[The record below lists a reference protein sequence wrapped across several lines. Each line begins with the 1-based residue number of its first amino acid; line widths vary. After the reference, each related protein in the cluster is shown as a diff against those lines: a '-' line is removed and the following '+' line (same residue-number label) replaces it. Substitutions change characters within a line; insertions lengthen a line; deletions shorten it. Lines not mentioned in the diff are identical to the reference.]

1 MAKKGTLDPEDEIVR
16 LLAIQIRHQFDS
28 QGEAILE
35 LNRSGFGP
43 GRIAELLGTTPN
55 TVNQAIQKAKKKKSS
70 KPKKVTAGGDASGD
84 S

>member
-1 MAKKGTLDPEDEIVR
+1 MAKKATLDPEDEIVR
-16 LLAIQIRHQFDS
+16 LLAIQIRRQFDS

-70 KPKKVTAGGDASGD
+70 KPKKVTTSGDASGD